1 MMWSSKRLNWSE
13 PHETKKNKCP
23 TFSGCY
29 PLLKEGTFMGRPHIY
44 MSQINKSDWKNYSE
58 KIITKKNAF
67 HSVIKWE
74 KTIYH
79 TTRFSYLCKY
89 TEFNDQQFSIAW
101 SCMIKVFC
109 YSRYL
114 KEDSVTIV
122 VSAIEPRDNT
132 WMDNSTSTGS
142 PKHRNLN

>member
-1 MMWSSKRLNWSE
+1 MLLIVSLNG
-13 PHETKKNKCP
+13 KKLFIIQLHSH
-23 TFSGCY
+23 TF
-29 PLLKEGTFMGRPHIY
+29 
-44 MSQINKSDWKNYSE
+44 
-58 KIITKKNAF
+58 
-67 HSVIKWE
+67 
-74 KTIYH
+74 
-79 TTRFSYLCKY
+79 CKY
-89 TEFNDQQFSIAW
+89 MEFNDQQFSIAW